1 MTTMTKRSAVV
12 EIVYIDAG
20 GGHRSAMNALKEVL
34 AERHPG
40 WQIRPVD
47 LQKLLEPI
55 DPIHRITER
64 ITRPLQRVLQQIAP
78 KLALEPVQAQ
88 DIYNTALKRGATRG
102 LGAILPILQAFIRH
116 YADELEEILRQHWRR
131 PGRDRPDLVISVI
144 PNFNGV
150 MFRALRDVHPAVPY
164 VTVMTDM
171 VDCPPNFW
179 MEDQDQIMIAGT
191 PRAFAQAKASGFYHQ
206 DKVFEV
212 SGMMLKKSFYE
223 QPDEPRLTYAALGLS
238 PDRPTG
244 LIMFGGNGSRTASL
258 DILARFDKARL
269 DVQTIVM
276 CGNNRKLHDSLQGR
290 TGCHAA
296 GFVSNVA
303 DYMRLADFVIGKPG
317 PGSISEA
324 VHMGCPVI
332 VERNAK
338 TMPQERPNVD
348 WILQRGVGISVKSF
362 EKQIVGAVQRVLG
375 DIETYRR
382 NIDANV
388 PRNGAVFEVADRI
401 AEIMTT
407 SDARTVARALPV
419 SSDDAGIAR

>member
-34 AERHPG
+34 AERYPG
-40 WQIRPVD
+40 WQIRPLD

-55 DPIHRITER
+55 DPIHRITQR

-131 PGRDRPDLVISVI
+131 PDQARPDLVVSVI

-150 MFRALRDVHPAVPY
+150 MFRALRDVHPGIPY

-179 MEDQDQIMIAGT
+179 MEDQDQVMICGT
-191 PRAFAQAKASGFYHQ
+191 HKAFVQAKASGFYRPG
-206 DKVFEV
+206 KVFEV
-212 SGMMLKKSFYE
+212 SGMMLKKSFYDE
-223 QPDEPRLTYAALGLS
+223 PDAPRLTHAALGLS
-238 PDRPTG
+238 PDRATG
-244 LIMFGGNGSRTASL
+244 LIMFGGNGSLTASL
-258 DILARFDKARL
+258 DILERFDKARL
-269 DVQTIVM
+269 DVQTIVL
-276 CGNNRKLHDSLQGR
+276 CGNNKKLRDSLQGR
-290 TGCHAA
+290 AGCHAV
-296 GFVSNVA
+296 GFVQNVA

-362 EKQIVGAVQRVLG
+362 DRQIVAAVQRMLG
-375 DIETYRR
+375 DIASYRAA
-382 NIDANV
+382 IAANV
-388 PRNGAVFEVADRI
+388 PRNVAVFEVADHLDRI
-401 AEIMTT
+401 MA
-407 SDARTVARALPV
+407 ARDTRPAPRALPV